1 MNNGDASALTVEQ
14 AITIGN
20 HTARAVITA
29 NSYARDYSQQGDGDR
44 SSLWGDA
51 AQKLM
56 DPEPW
61 MSACCGFKLFGIG
74 DGGRKLQPSKYD
86 DMDFMGY
93 VGLIL
98 DSSSA
103 ISDDED
109 RDILVDTCVRL
120 AIGAT
125 ATEEEWGSAIADY
138 KEEDKTK
145 IPPPS
150 LPSEEEPRYDEWAKS
165 LTEEELPLMYA
176 LQTSMIIAAT
186 YESLRDSASR
196 YPGAIFKNIR
206 KACAQIPDTL
216 DAFFSIMR
224 GRHQGDKDMQ
234 LAHETSQVILNEI
247 LEQARED
254 DISLDAV
261 TLENLWNLLLT
272 KAEEFAGNT
281 ELVNMKKSDWAKR
294 VGLRAWSD
302 IVFLKALASPG
313 TSFMLDWY
321 NKQRGYMEVPDDL
334 IPPWMHDVI
343 IHDEEDNSWR
353 SVPLQPPPVIEH
365 LVADESNG
373 NTDTPKDCKD
383 NETAD

>member
-1 MNNGDASALTVEQ
+1 MNEGTASDLTVEQ

-20 HTARAVITA
+20 HIARAVITA
-29 NSYARDYSQQGDGDR
+29 NSYAHDYAQKGDHDR
-44 SSLWGDA
+44 SSLWGEA

-74 DGGRKLQPSKYD
+74 DGGKKLQSSNYV
-86 DMDFMGY
+86 DMDIMGY

-103 ISDDED
+103 ISADED

-125 ATEEEWGSAIADY
+125 ATEEEWGSVIADY

-145 IPPPS
+145 IPPPC
-150 LPSEEEPRYDEWAKS
+150 LPSEEESRYDEWAKS

-196 YPGAIFKNIR
+196 YSEAIFKNIR
-206 KACAQIPDTL
+206 KACEQIPDTL
-216 DAFFSIMR
+216 DAFFSIAR

-261 TLENLWNLLLT
+261 TLENLWNLALT
-272 KAEEFAGNT
+272 KAEDFVENIELANT
-281 ELVNMKKSDWAKR
+281 EKLDWIKR
-294 VGLRAWSD
+294 VGLKAWSD

-321 NKQRGYMEVPDDL
+321 NKQRGYIDVPDGL

-343 IHDEEDNSWR
+343 IHDETDNSWR

-365 LVADESNG
+365 LVALESNG
-373 NTDTPKDCKD
+373 DSDMSRDGKVDETTD
-383 NETAD
+383 

>member
-1 MNNGDASALTVEQ
+1 MNEGTASDLTVEQ
-14 AITIGN
+14 AIAIGN

-29 NSYARDYSQQGDGDR
+29 NSYAQDYDRKGDSDR
-44 SSLWGDA
+44 SFLWGEA
-51 AQKLM
+51 TQKLM

-74 DGGRKLQPSKYD
+74 DGGKKLQPSKYID
-86 DMDFMGY
+86 KDLMDY

-98 DSSSA
+98 DSSTA
-103 ISDDED
+103 ISGDDD

-125 ATEEEWGSAIADY
+125 ATEEEWCSAIADY
-138 KEEDKTK
+138 KDEDKTK

-150 LPSEEEPRYDEWAKS
+150 LPSEDESRYDEWAKS

-186 YESLRDSASR
+186 YESLRDSDSR
-196 YPGAIFKNIR
+196 YSEAIFKNIR
-206 KACAQIPDTL
+206 KACEQIPDTL
-216 DAFFSIMR
+216 DAFFSIAR
-224 GRHQGDKDMQ
+224 GRHQGDEDMQ

-254 DISLDAV
+254 NISLDAV
-261 TLENLWNLLLT
+261 TLEDLWNLALT
-272 KAEEFAGNT
+272 KAEDFAENI
-281 ELVNMKKSDWAKR
+281 ELVNTEKSGWTKR
-294 VGLRAWSD
+294 VGLKAWSD

-313 TSFMLDWY
+313 TSFMLNWY
-321 NKQRGYMEVPDDL
+321 NKQRGHMDVPNDL

-365 LVADESNG
+365 LVALEPNG
-373 NTDTPKDCKD
+373 NTDISQDGKVD
-383 NETAD
+383 ETTD

>member
-196 YPGAIFKNIR
+196 YPEAMFKNIR

-216 DAFFSIMR
+216 DAFFSIAR
-224 GRHQGDKDMQ
+224 GRHQGDEDMQ
-234 LAHETSQVILNEI
+234 LAHKTSQVILNEI

-272 KAEEFAGNT
+272 KAEDFAENT
-281 ELVNMKKSDWAKR
+281 ELANMEKSDWAKR
-294 VGLRAWSD
+294 VGLKAWSD

-313 TSFMLDWY
+313 TSFILDWY
-321 NKQRGYMEVPDDL
+321 NKQRGYMDVPDDS

-365 LVADESNG
+365 LVAEEPNG
-373 NTDTPKDCKD
+373 NSDASQEGEG

>member
-1 MNNGDASALTVEQ
+1 MTKNNSELTVEQ
-14 AITIGN
+14 AIAIGN

-44 SSLWGDA
+44 SALWGEA

-74 DGGRKLQPSKYD
+74 DGGKKLQSSKYA

-103 ISDDED
+103 ISADED

-150 LPSEEEPRYDEWAKS
+150 LPSEEESRYDEWAKS

-196 YPGAIFKNIR
+196 YPEAMFKSIR
-206 KACAQIPDTL
+206 KACEQIPDTL
-216 DAFFSIMR
+216 DAFFSIAR

-261 TLENLWNLLLT
+261 TLENLWNLTLT
-272 KAEEFAGNT
+272 KAEEFAENT
-281 ELVNMKKSDWAKR
+281 ELVNTEKSDWSKR
-294 VGLRAWSD
+294 VGLKAWSD
-302 IVFLKALASPG
+302 IVFLKALVSPG
-313 TSFMLDWY
+313 TSFILDWY
-321 NKQRGYMEVPDDL
+321 NKQIGYMDVPDDL

-343 IHDEEDNSWR
+343 IHDETDDSWR

-365 LVADESNG
+365 LVAEEPNENSDASQEG
-373 NTDTPKDCKD
+373 EG